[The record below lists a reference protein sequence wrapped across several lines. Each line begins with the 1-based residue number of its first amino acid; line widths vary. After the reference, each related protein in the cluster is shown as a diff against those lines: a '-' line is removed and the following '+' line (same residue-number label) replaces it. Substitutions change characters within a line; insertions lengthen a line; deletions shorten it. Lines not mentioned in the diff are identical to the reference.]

1 MVLVGAPAEPH
12 PSPDVFTLI
21 MRGEQLAGSLIGGI
35 AETQE
40 MLDFCAEHGIVSDI
54 EIIPIQKINEAYE
67 RMLQERREVPLRH
80 RHGVAEAGCGC
91 LNPADR
97 PLRRIVREDGFGLPH
112 GALERRP
119 LFPQEQRKFLPVNG
133 QVSPFAVPAC
143 PAGSVLCM
151 FSETWRLLKV
161 ALAGWWNDRA
171 MSLGASIA
179 FFTVF
184 SLAPML
190 LAAIAVAGLVFGRD
204 AAQGAIVAELG
215 GMIGTNEAS
224 ALEAMIA
231 SASDVG
237 SGILGTAIGIVTFLL
252 LVTGAVVELQD
263 NLNIIWKTKPPAS
276 YGIMDFIRTRL
287 ASLALVLG
295 IGFLLLVSLVIDTG
309 VTAIGHYLEAHFSGA
324 TIILRF
330 LNSLVAFAV
339 ATLLFAMMFKLL
351 PAVNLRWSDVWT
363 GSLVTA
369 LLFTLGKFLIGYY
382 LGKSNVASSYG
393 AAASIITILLWI
405 YYSSLILLFG
415 AEFTKAYAESR
426 GSLGSGHV
434 TEPQQETS
442 REIPARSP

>member
-1 MVLVGAPAEPH
+1 M
-12 PSPDVFTLI
+12 PS
-21 MRGEQLAGSLIGGI
+21 GIG
-35 AETQE
+35 
-40 MLDFCAEHGIVSDI
+40 
-54 EIIPIQKINEAYE
+54 P
-67 RMLQERREVPLRH
+67 
-80 RHGVAEAGCGC
+80 
-91 LNPADR
+91 
-97 PLRRIVREDGFGLPH
+97 
-112 GALERRP
+112 
-119 LFPQEQRKFLPVNG
+119 
-133 QVSPFAVPAC
+133 
-143 PAGSVLCM
+143 CM
-151 FSETWRLLKV
+151 FSETGRLLKV
-161 ALAGWWNDRA
+161 AFAGWWADRA

-190 LAAIAVAGLVFGRD
+190 LAAIAVAGLAFGRE

-224 ALEAMIA
+224 FLETMIA
-231 SASDVG
+231 SAGNVG
-237 SGILGTAIGIVTFLL
+237 SGLIGTAVGTVTFLL

-263 NLNIIWKTKPPAS
+263 DLNIIWKAKPPAS
-276 YGIMDFIRTRL
+276 YGVLDFIKTRL
-287 ASLALVLG
+287 VSFALVLG

-309 VTAIGHYLEAHFSGA
+309 VTAVGSYLEANFSGA
-324 TIILRF
+324 SILLRF

-351 PAVNLRWSDVWT
+351 PAVEIQWSDVWT

-369 LLFTLGKFLIGYY
+369 LLFTVGKFLIGYY

-426 GSLGSGHV
+426 GSRRGKRPSQ
-434 TEPQQETS
+434 P
-442 REIPARSP
+442 

>member
-1 MVLVGAPAEPH
+1 
-12 PSPDVFTLI
+12 
-21 MRGEQLAGSLIGGI
+21 
-35 AETQE
+35 
-40 MLDFCAEHGIVSDI
+40 
-54 EIIPIQKINEAYE
+54 
-67 RMLQERREVPLRH
+67 
-80 RHGVAEAGCGC
+80 
-91 LNPADR
+91 
-97 PLRRIVREDGFGLPH
+97 
-112 GALERRP
+112 
-119 LFPQEQRKFLPVNG
+119 
-133 QVSPFAVPAC
+133 
-143 PAGSVLCM
+143 M
-151 FSETWRLLKV
+151 FSDTWRLLKV
-161 ALAGWWNDRA
+161 AFAGWWNDRA

-190 LAAIAVAGLVFGRD
+190 LAAIAVAGLAFGRE

-215 GMIGTNEAS
+215 GMIGNNEAS
-224 ALEAMIA
+224 FLESSIA
-231 SASDVG
+231 SASNVG
-237 SGILGTAIGIVTFLL
+237 SGIIGTSVGIVTFLL

-263 NLNIIWKTKPPAS
+263 NLNIIWKAKPPAS
-276 YGIMDFIRTRL
+276 YGILSFVRTRL
-287 ASLALVLG
+287 VSLALVLG

-309 VTAIGHYLEAHFSGA
+309 LTAVGHYLEANFSGA

-330 LNSLVAFAV
+330 LNSIVAFAV

-351 PAVNLRWSDVWT
+351 PAVDLRWSDVWT

-426 GSLGSGHV
+426 GSLGEAHV
-434 TEPQQETS
+434 VGPEQEAS
-442 REIPARSP
+442 RDLPARSP

>member
-1 MVLVGAPAEPH
+1 
-12 PSPDVFTLI
+12 
-21 MRGEQLAGSLIGGI
+21 
-35 AETQE
+35 
-40 MLDFCAEHGIVSDI
+40 
-54 EIIPIQKINEAYE
+54 
-67 RMLQERREVPLRH
+67 
-80 RHGVAEAGCGC
+80 
-91 LNPADR
+91 
-97 PLRRIVREDGFGLPH
+97 
-112 GALERRP
+112 
-119 LFPQEQRKFLPVNG
+119 
-133 QVSPFAVPAC
+133 
-143 PAGSVLCM
+143 M
-151 FSETWRLLKV
+151 FSDTWRLLKV
-161 ALAGWWNDRA
+161 AFAGWWNDRA

-190 LAAIAVAGLVFGRD
+190 LAAIAVAGLAFGRE

-215 GMIGTNEAS
+215 GMIGNNEAS
-224 ALEAMIA
+224 FLESSIA
-231 SASDVG
+231 SASNVG
-237 SGILGTAIGIVTFLL
+237 SGIIGTSVGIVTFLL

-263 NLNIIWKTKPPAS
+263 NLNIIWKAKPPAS
-276 YGIMDFIRTRL
+276 YGILSFVRTRL
-287 ASLALVLG
+287 VSLALVLG

-309 VTAIGHYLEAHFSGA
+309 LTAVGHYLEANFSGA

-351 PAVNLRWSDVWT
+351 PAVDLRWSDVWT

-426 GSLGSGHV
+426 GSLGEGHV
-434 TEPQQETS
+434 VGPEQEAS
-442 REIPARSP
+442 RDLPARSP

>member
-1 MVLVGAPAEPH
+1 
-12 PSPDVFTLI
+12 
-21 MRGEQLAGSLIGGI
+21 
-35 AETQE
+35 
-40 MLDFCAEHGIVSDI
+40 ML
-54 EIIPIQKINEAYE
+54 
-67 RMLQERREVPLRH
+67 
-80 RHGVAEAGCGC
+80 
-91 LNPADR
+91 
-97 PLRRIVREDGFGLPH
+97 
-112 GALERRP
+112 
-119 LFPQEQRKFLPVNG
+119 
-133 QVSPFAVPAC
+133 
-143 PAGSVLCM
+143 
-151 FSETWRLLKV
+151 SETWRLLKV
-161 ALAGWWNDRA
+161 AFSGWWNDRA

-190 LAAIAVAGLVFGRD
+190 LAAIAVAGLAFGRE

-215 GMIGTNEAS
+215 GMIGNNEAK

-231 SASDVG
+231 SASNVG
-237 SGILGTAIGIVTFLL
+237 SGIVGMKVGIITFLL

-263 NLNIIWKTKPPAS
+263 DLNIIWKAKPPAS
-276 YGIMDFIRTRL
+276 YGIMSFVRTRL
-287 ASLALVLG
+287 ISLALVLG

-309 VTAIGHYLEAHFSGA
+309 LTAVGSYLEANFSGA

-339 ATLLFAMMFKLL
+339 ATFLFAMIFKLL
-351 PAVNLRWSDVWT
+351 PSVEIQWSDVWT

-369 LLFTLGKFLIGYY
+369 LLFTLGKLLIGYY

-426 GSLGSGHV
+426 GSRRGRR
-434 TEPQQETS
+434 TAQP
-442 REIPARSP
+442 

>member
-1 MVLVGAPAEPH
+1 
-12 PSPDVFTLI
+12 
-21 MRGEQLAGSLIGGI
+21 
-35 AETQE
+35 
-40 MLDFCAEHGIVSDI
+40 
-54 EIIPIQKINEAYE
+54 
-67 RMLQERREVPLRH
+67 
-80 RHGVAEAGCGC
+80 
-91 LNPADR
+91 
-97 PLRRIVREDGFGLPH
+97 
-112 GALERRP
+112 
-119 LFPQEQRKFLPVNG
+119 
-133 QVSPFAVPAC
+133 
-143 PAGSVLCM
+143 M
-151 FSETWRLLKV
+151 FSDTWRLLKV
-161 ALAGWWNDRA
+161 AFAGWWNDRA

-190 LAAIAVAGLVFGRD
+190 LAAIAVAGLAFGRE

-215 GMIGTNEAS
+215 GMIGNNEAS
-224 ALEAMIA
+224 FLESSIA
-231 SASDVG
+231 SASNVG
-237 SGILGTAIGIVTFLL
+237 SGIIGTSVGIVTFLL

-263 NLNIIWKTKPPAS
+263 NLNIIWKAKPPAS
-276 YGIMDFIRTRL
+276 YGILSFVRTRL
-287 ASLALVLG
+287 VSLALVLG

-309 VTAIGHYLEAHFSGA
+309 LTAVGHYLEANFSGA

-330 LNSLVAFAV
+330 LNSVVAFAV

-351 PAVNLRWSDVWT
+351 PAVDLRWSDVWT

-426 GSLGSGHV
+426 GSLGEGHV
-434 TEPQQETS
+434 VGPEQEAS

>member
-1 MVLVGAPAEPH
+1 
-12 PSPDVFTLI
+12 
-21 MRGEQLAGSLIGGI
+21 
-35 AETQE
+35 
-40 MLDFCAEHGIVSDI
+40 
-54 EIIPIQKINEAYE
+54 
-67 RMLQERREVPLRH
+67 
-80 RHGVAEAGCGC
+80 
-91 LNPADR
+91 
-97 PLRRIVREDGFGLPH
+97 
-112 GALERRP
+112 
-119 LFPQEQRKFLPVNG
+119 
-133 QVSPFAVPAC
+133 
-143 PAGSVLCM
+143 M
-151 FSETWRLLKV
+151 FSDTWRLLKV

-190 LAAIAVAGLVFGRD
+190 LAAIAVAGLAFGRE

-224 ALEAMIA
+224 FLETMIA
-231 SASDVG
+231 SAGNVG
-237 SGILGTAIGIVTFLL
+237 SGIIGMSVGVVTFIL

-263 NLNIIWKTKPPAS
+263 NLNIIWKAKPPAS
-276 YGIMDFIRTRL
+276 YGFMDFIRTRL
-287 ASLALVLG
+287 VSLALVLG

-309 VTAIGHYLEAHFSGA
+309 VTALGSYLEANFSGA
-324 TIILRF
+324 TVILRF

-351 PAVNLRWSDVWT
+351 PAVDIQWSDVWT

-369 LLFTLGKFLIGYY
+369 LLFTVGKFLIGYY

-426 GSLGSGHV
+426 GSRKGKAA
-434 TEPQQETS
+434 Q
-442 REIPARSP
+442 A

>member
-1 MVLVGAPAEPH
+1 
-12 PSPDVFTLI
+12 
-21 MRGEQLAGSLIGGI
+21 
-35 AETQE
+35 
-40 MLDFCAEHGIVSDI
+40 
-54 EIIPIQKINEAYE
+54 
-67 RMLQERREVPLRH
+67 
-80 RHGVAEAGCGC
+80 
-91 LNPADR
+91 
-97 PLRRIVREDGFGLPH
+97 
-112 GALERRP
+112 
-119 LFPQEQRKFLPVNG
+119 
-133 QVSPFAVPAC
+133 
-143 PAGSVLCM
+143 M
-151 FSETWRLLKV
+151 FSDTWRLLKV

-190 LAAIAVAGLVFGRD
+190 LAAIAVAGLVFGRE

-224 ALEAMIA
+224 FLETMIA
-231 SASDVG
+231 SAGNVG
-237 SGILGTAIGIVTFLL
+237 SGIIGTTIGIVTFLL

-263 NLNIIWKTKPPAS
+263 NLNIIWKAKPPAS
-276 YGIMDFIRTRL
+276 YGVLDFIRTRL
-287 ASLALVLG
+287 VSFGLVLG

-309 VTAIGHYLEAHFSGA
+309 LTALGSYLEANFSGA
-324 TIILRF
+324 TAILRF
-330 LNSLVAFAV
+330 LNSLVALAA

-351 PAVNLRWSDVWT
+351 PAVDIQWSDVWT

-369 LLFTLGKFLIGYY
+369 FLFTIGKFLIGYY

-426 GSLGSGHV
+426 GSRRGQAV
-434 TEPQQETS
+434 ET
-442 REIPARSP
+442 P